1 MHFRLV
7 TQKSEL
13 RRTVLDEGTT
23 SRSLRGEHRGMKF
36 LAAEFLR
43 FSVPRAAPYGEAL
56 TPAANAIFFLPA
68 SGYKRT
74 KIRCR
79 DESYSLCP
87 VVLLRTTFR
96 SRQVSCR
103 CAIIAVPLT
112 FPTFL
117 WKNISLSSKC
127 VDCRYVIHDNRFQV
141 VAKCLLSFAYYSAS
155 SRDILKIVRLKCAFR
170 DSWFFYCY

>member
-7 TQKSEL
+7 TRKN
-13 RRTVLDEGTT
+13 RNYGGRYWTKGRHPDPFG
-23 SRSLRGEHRGMKF
+23 GNIRGMKF

-56 TPAANAIFFLPA
+56 TPAANAIFFLLA

-87 VVLLRTTFR
+87 VIPLRATFR
-96 SRQVSCR
+96 SREISCR
-103 CAIIAVPLT
+103 VSEPRATPITALPLT
-112 FPTFL
+112 FPTFP
-117 WKNISLSSKC
+117 
-127 VDCRYVIHDNRFQV
+127 
-141 VAKCLLSFAYYSAS
+141 VAKYFAFVEMHW
-155 SRDILKIVRLKCAFR
+155 LPF
-170 DSWFFYCY
+170 CYPR